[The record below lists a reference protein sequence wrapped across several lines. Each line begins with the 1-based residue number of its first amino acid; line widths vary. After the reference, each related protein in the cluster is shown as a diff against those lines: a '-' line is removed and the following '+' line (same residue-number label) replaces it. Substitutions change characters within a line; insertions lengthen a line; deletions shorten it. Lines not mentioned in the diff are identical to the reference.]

1 MEGEEGGRE
10 PGGGPERIGEARTEM
25 LFHFSFHYAALV
37 HTPFHWV
44 AHSISFRRQLAA
56 IP

>member
-10 PGGGPERIGEARTEM
+10 PGGGPERIREARTEM
-25 LFHFSFHYAALV
+25 LFHFSFHYAALA
-37 HTPFHWV
+37 HHWV